1 MRKASF
7 RTALMATALLG
18 GLIAFPLGA
27 QAHCDSIDGPVAS
40 AAVKAL
46 DTNNVN
52 LILPFAPASAEAELT
67 GAFKQAVAV
76 RTGGGEAKAL
86 ADRYFMETA
95 VRLHRAGEHA
105 PYTGLKPAGTDF
117 GPAIPA
123 AERALDEKDLAPVLQ
138 VLDEAVTHGA
148 GAKFEHAAHLQ
159 AAAKEP
165 ARYEDV
171 AAARERVSAELA
183 FIGYVEGIY
192 LASQSSGHTEGGEQ
206 TAAHAE

>member
-1 MRKASF
+1 M
-7 RTALMATALLG
+7 TTVLLG
-18 GLIAFPLGA
+18 GLIAFPLSA

-46 DTNNVN
+46 DTDNVN
-52 LILPFAPASAEAELT
+52 LILPFAPASAEAEMT
-67 GAFKQAVAV
+67 DAFRQALVV
-76 RTGGGEAKAL
+76 RAGGGEAKEL

-123 AERALDEKDLAPVLQ
+123 AERALEEKNLKQVAAVLN
-138 VLDEAVTHGA
+138 EAVAHGV
-148 GAKFEHAAHLQ
+148 GAKFERAAHLQ
-159 AAAKEP
+159 AVSKEP
-165 ARYEDV
+165 AGQAEV
-171 AAARERVSAELA
+171 AAARERISAELA

-192 LASQSSGHTEGGEQ
+192 LATQSSGHVEGGEQ